1 MSINDKHIYNKLI
14 EIGYIR
20 EPRYNIWLSRGY
32 WHPLDAALLF
42 NGIDPHIRLAA
53 EAYIKQKNTEVEAK
67 GAYSFEGSN
76 RDAFP
81 ASKYDMENFA
91 NFLTTVSEEK
101 EAIETWQVFPDPLVL
116 INTYLQKIGDVPKHM
131 LKLARK
137 SFLEL
142 YQKRDCDE
150 KTKEYWNSNWHNNIA
165 APFLKLV
172 VNEDNCCEY
181 NKSDQTLP
189 NKKLVNQDTSTD
201 AKIILEESAEAR
213 EVRIRNRGYEIY
225 KLLRE
230 QCPNKKT
237 TKEIIAEQIMKE
249 EEPLYK
255 LIFTINPRKKQP
267 ALATYIKEIR
277 KTY

>member
-1 MSINDKHIYNKLI
+1 MSINDKHTYNKLI

-53 EAYIKQKNTEVEAK
+53 EAYIKQKNTEVEVK
-67 GAYSFEGSN
+67 GAYTFEGSTN
-76 RDAFP
+76 HSNFP
-81 ASKYDMENFA
+81 ASKDDMENFA

-116 INTYLQKIGDVPKHM
+116 INTYLQKLGDIPNHM
-131 LKLARK
+131 LRLAKK

-150 KTKEYWNSNWHNNIA
+150 KTKEYWNNNWRNNIA
-165 APFLKLV
+165 TPFLKLITD
-172 VNEDNCCEY
+172 EDE
-181 NKSDQTLP
+181 KSDQSLP
-189 NKKLVNQDTSTD
+189 NKKLANQNTSTD

-213 EVRIRNRGYEIY
+213 EIRIRNRGYEIY

-230 QCPNKKT
+230 QYPNKKI
-237 TKEIIAEQIMKE
+237 TKEIIAEQILKE
-249 EEPLYK
+249 EEPLYR
-255 LIFTINPRKKQP
+255 LIFTTNPRKKQP

>member
-1 MSINDKHIYNKLI
+1 MSINDKHTYNKLI

-67 GAYSFEGSN
+67 GAYSFEGSKHSN
-76 RDAFP
+76 FP
-81 ASKYDMENFA
+81 ASKDDMENFA

-116 INTYLQKIGDVPKHM
+116 INTYLQKIGDIPKHM

-142 YQKRDCDE
+142 YQKRNCDE
-150 KTKEYWNSNWHNNIA
+150 KTKEYWNNNWHNNIA
-165 APFLKLV
+165 TPFLRLITDEDKKPDQMLLNKNPINQYV
-172 VNEDNCCEY
+172 SINE
-181 NKSDQTLP
+181 KT
-189 NKKLVNQDTSTD
+189 
-201 AKIILEESAEAR
+201 ILEESAEAR
-213 EVRIRNRGYEIY
+213 EVRMRNRGYEIY
-225 KLLRE
+225 KLFRE
-230 QCPNKKT
+230 QYPNKKI